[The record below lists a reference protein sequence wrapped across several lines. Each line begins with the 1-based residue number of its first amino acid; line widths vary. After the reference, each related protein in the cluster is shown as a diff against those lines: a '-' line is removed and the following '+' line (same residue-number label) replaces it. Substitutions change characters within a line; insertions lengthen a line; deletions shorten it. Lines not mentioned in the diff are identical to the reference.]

1 MLQKYCYL
9 PTKLV
14 KILFSLEIVQKK
26 TKSKANSAAISGFL
40 SNKYYKRIIS
50 LLESAENAYQLR
62 PDQWSLMLRRVF
74 VLVVARCV
82 CDVFLIF
89 AKRSKF
95 QAKCLYKEKLFVPDR
110 PGFFP
115 GPQVRGNRTAVRV
128 IFRNRSLFSKLF
140 AKSYRRRSR
149 NSN

>member
-1 MLQKYCYL
+1 MASIYLLDSFNVFQSQEISPMQLIFLSEAENLVADLDTGDFLESPTFDRKYLNVPESKFLPLMLQKYCYL

-82 CDVFLIF
+82 
-89 AKRSKF
+89 
-95 QAKCLYKEKLFVPDR
+95 
-110 PGFFP
+110 
-115 GPQVRGNRTAVRV
+115 
-128 IFRNRSLFSKLF
+128 
-140 AKSYRRRSR
+140 
-149 NSN
+149 

>member
-1 MLQKYCYL
+1 VFQSQEISPMQLIFLSEAENLVADLDTGDFLESPTFDRKYLNVPESKFLPLMLQKYCYL

-62 PDQWSLMLRRVF
+62 PDQWSLILSGRNGRWLEPFSVHYNQTN
-74 VLVVARCV
+74 L
-82 CDVFLIF
+82 FL
-89 AKRSKF
+89 
-95 QAKCLYKEKLFVPDR
+95 
-110 PGFFP
+110 
-115 GPQVRGNRTAVRV
+115 
-128 IFRNRSLFSKLF
+128 
-140 AKSYRRRSR
+140 
-149 NSN
+149 